1 MPVINGHI
9 VQAEVERRG
18 LIPTEDEAREYMRP
32 HKEACL
38 GANGQECRDHL
49 VERMGFDLDTYWEEV
64 ALAEYRED
72 LGGIRLHQAIFAE
85 MGLQETPTTKNS
97 SLRGTP
103 SKLTCATI
111 VWHDAELERQYRQA
125 LTQ

>member
-1 MPVINGHI
+1 
-9 VQAEVERRG
+9 VERRG

-49 VERMGFDLDTYWEEV
+49 ERMDFDLDTYWEEV
-64 ALAEYRED
+64 ALAEYQED
-72 LGGIRLHQAIFAE
+72 LGDIRLHQAIFAE
-85 MGLQETPTTKNS
+85 MGLQDATNEELLVATDAIEAD
-97 SLRGTP
+97 LRDN
-103 SKLTCATI
+103 ATI